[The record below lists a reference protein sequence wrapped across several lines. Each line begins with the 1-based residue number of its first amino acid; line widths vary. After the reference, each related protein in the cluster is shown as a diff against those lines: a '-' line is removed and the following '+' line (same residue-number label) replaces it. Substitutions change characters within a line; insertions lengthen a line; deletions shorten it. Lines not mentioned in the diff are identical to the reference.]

1 MERKILTAADWSRR
15 THDGEKLDDATVLTL
30 GEFSEV
36 RKGADGGIVV
46 TISTPTPD
54 RYRDVVKVEGINL
67 AAYARNPIVL
77 LNHDYYGLPVARA
90 EKTYIAGG
98 ALKSEPEFPA
108 PEVYELGA
116 LVGRMV
122 RAGYLNAASIGFR
135 PTKSAWDEDRRGYDF
150 IECDL
155 LEWSVVGVP
164 ANPEC
169 LVEARSAGLDLAPMR
184 SWLERAVSVY
194 TPELALLP
202 KETISRALQIASGN
216 PVSVSVGKSH
226 IVFAVGDRVKV
237 KSGSQ
242 HMDGQDEG
250 IVKEVSPETPYGIKF
265 DGMPGVHHWYV
276 GTEIEEVDETKAAK
290 KTCPH
295 CGAEMPSDAETCPKC
310 DKPMKAATP
319 PDLATLSATVTA
331 LAATVESLSKRVGT
345 PAPATQPGAEPA
357 VEHPAT
363 AVRGLSRED
372 LITATRAAVNSTLAK
387 AKN

>member
-1 MERKILTAADWSRR
+1 MERKILTAADWSKR

-67 AAYARNPIVL
+67 AAYARNPVVL

-202 KETISRALQIASGN
+202 KETISRALKIASGE
-216 PVSVSVGKSH
+216 PLSLVLDPSETETEK
-226 IVFAVGDRVKV
+226 ATRLEKLKERADP
-237 KSGSQ
+237 
-242 HMDGQDEG
+242 DG
-250 IVKEVSPETPYGIKF
+250 IT
-265 DGMPGVHHWYV
+265 
-276 GTEIEEVDETKAAK
+276 
-290 KTCPH
+290 
-295 CGAEMPSDAETCPKC
+295 
-310 DKPMKAATP
+310 
-319 PDLATLSATVTA
+319 DLATLSATVTA
-331 LAATVESLSKRVGT
+331 LAAEVESLSKRVGT
-345 PAPATQPGAEPA
+345 PAPATQPGSEPA

>member
-1 MERKILTAADWSRR
+1 MERKILTAADWSKR
-15 THDGEKLDDATVLTL
+15 THDGENLADATVLTL

-67 AAYARNPIVL
+67 AAYARNPVVL

-108 PEVYELGA
+108 AEVYELGA

-169 LVEARSAGLDLAPMR
+169 LVEARSAGLDLGPMR

-194 TPELALLP
+194 APELALLP
-202 KETISRALQIASGN
+202 KETISRALKIASGE
-216 PVSVSVGKSH
+216 PLSLVLDPSKPT
-226 IVFAVGDRVKV
+226 
-237 KSGSQ
+237 
-242 HMDGQDEG
+242 DE
-250 IVKEVSPETPYGIKF
+250 IP
-265 DGMPGVHHWYV
+265 
-276 GTEIEEVDETKAAK
+276 IE
-290 KTCPH
+290 
-295 CGAEMPSDAETCPKC
+295 
-310 DKPMKAATP
+310 

-331 LAATVESLSKRVGT
+331 LAAEVESLSKRVGT
-345 PAPATQPGAEPA
+345 PAPAAQPGSEPA
-357 VEHPAT
+357 VEHPAA